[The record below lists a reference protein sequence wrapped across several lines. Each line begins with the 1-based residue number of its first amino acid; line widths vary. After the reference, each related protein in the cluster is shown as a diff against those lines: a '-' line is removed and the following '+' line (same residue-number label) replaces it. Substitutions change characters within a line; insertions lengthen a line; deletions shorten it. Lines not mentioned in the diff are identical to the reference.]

1 VISYNYI
8 DSQKELNECCLKL
21 KKSALLAVDTEFV
34 RETTFFPQPGLIQVS
49 DGLDISLI
57 DPNAKLDLQVFFDLL
72 ESPDIRIIMHSSSED
87 IELFYYMG
95 CGLIQNLFDT
105 QVAAS
110 WLGDGLSLSLQKL
123 IEKFENISIEKQH
136 SRTNWLKRP
145 LSKEQLDYAAI
156 DVLYLNSICLIQEQ
170 QLKDNNFLDNMIE
183 DCVLRCEQ
191 KSVTSID
198 KTAYLRVK
206 KAISASGSALVRLKS
221 LASWR
226 EQQARK
232 DDKPRQHVIKDLEL
246 LSIALQNPQTIEE
259 LSNQCAIPSFVVRR
273 YGEKLLMTVK
283 ESKAELDPNNQE
295 QSPVLNLRTLQSGGN
310 TLNDFREL
318 MKSIHE
324 QHKIPIEVLP
334 SKRWLEQFLLHQA
347 ASWYPAPEGWYGW
360 RKSLLEDPLSQIIK
374 TNGFNSDTIKT

>member
-1 VISYNYI
+1 MISYNYI
-8 DSQKELNECCLKL
+8 DSQVELNECCLKL
-21 KKSALLAVDTEFV
+21 KNSNLLAVDTEFV
-34 RETTFFPQPGLIQVS
+34 RERTFFPQPGLIQVS

-87 IELFYYMG
+87 IELFYHMG

-105 QVAAS
+105 QIAAS

-123 IEKFENISIEKQH
+123 IENFENVYIEKQH

-170 QLKDNNFLDNMIE
+170 LLKDKNFLDNMIE
-183 DCVLRCEQ
+183 DCVLRCAR
-191 KSVTSID
+191 KSVPSID

-206 KAISASGSALVRLKS
+206 KAITASGSALGRLKY

-226 EQQARK
+226 EQQART

-246 LSIALQNPQTIEE
+246 LALALQNPQTVEQ
-259 LSNQCAIPSFVVRR
+259 LSTQCAIPSYVVRR
-273 YGEKLLMTVK
+273 YGEKLLMAVK
-283 ESKAELDPNNQE
+283 ESNAVLEDSNQE
-295 QSPVLNLRTLQSGGN
+295 QSPVLSLKTIQSGGN

-318 MKSIHE
+318 MKLLHKK
-324 QHKIPIEVLP
+324 HKIPVEVLP

-347 ASWYPAPEGWYGW
+347 ASWYPEPDGWNGW
-360 RKSLLEDPLSQIIK
+360 RKCLLEDPFLEIIK
-374 TNGFNSDTIKT
+374 TNGFNSDTVKT

>member
-8 DSQKELNECCLKL
+8 DSQNALNECCLKL
-21 KKSALLAVDTEFV
+21 KTSTLLAVDTEFV
-34 RETTFFPQPGLIQVS
+34 RETTFFPQPGLLQVS
-49 DGLDISLI
+49 DGLEISLI
-57 DPNAKLDLQVFFDLL
+57 DPNANLDLQIFFDLL

-87 IELFYYMG
+87 IELFYHMG

-123 IEKFENISIEKQH
+123 IENFENISIEKQH

-145 LSKEQLDYAAI
+145 LSKAQLDYAAI

-170 QLKDNNFLDNMIE
+170 LLKDNNFLDNMIE
-183 DCVLRCEQ
+183 DCDLRCER
-191 KSVTSID
+191 KSVANID

-206 KAISASGSALVRLKS
+206 KAITASGSALGRLKY

-226 EQQARK
+226 ELRARK

-246 LSIALQNPQTIEE
+246 LSLAIQNPLTVEQ
-259 LSNQCAIPSFVVRR
+259 LSTQCAMPSYAVRR
-273 YGEKLLMTVK
+273 YGEKLLKVVK
-283 ESKAELDPNNQE
+283 ESNRELEPSHQE
-295 QSPVLNLRTLQSGGN
+295 QNPVLNLRALQSGGN

-318 MKSIHE
+318 MKSIHKK
-324 QHKIPIEVLP
+324 HKIPLEVLP

-347 ASWYPAPEGWYGW
+347 ASWYLEPDGWNGW
-360 RKSLLEDPLSQIIK
+360 RKSLLEEPLLQIIK
-374 TNGFNSDTIKT
+374 TNSFNSDAI